1 MRERLNIDVCDIM
14 ERANEIISCISG
26 AVLAI
31 KNAQS
36 YASLEMPQWSLTMLY
51 LAEKLIAGT
60 DQELR
65 ELELK
70 IAQLRDNVEDA
81 MLAVQSLKTDGDAV

>member
-1 MRERLNIDVCDIM
+1 MRERLNVDVCDIM

-31 KNAQS
+31 RNAKF
-36 YASLEMPQWSLTMLY
+36 YDILEEPQDSLTMLHR
-51 LAEKLIAGT
+51 AETLIAGT
-60 DQELR
+60 DRDLR

-70 IAQLRDNVEDA
+70 IARFRDDVEDA
-81 MLAVQSLKTDGDAV
+81 ILAEQSMKVDV